1 MIKLKL
7 YQKWFYEQTF
17 NFMCEIKLKVFLFI
31 MKTIKLKIKN
41 EVNLT
46 KELKEFNSI
55 VRYSFNR
62 FQEGLKEKEVREKVN
77 SLFKN
82 NCWFN
87 QCALKVGQQLFKK
100 HKDKKIIFGGKHLL
114 KQYMKKLITKEEYS
128 KAKLLPINIQGEA
141 GNKGNRLFNFDLVN
155 SKLELKLSKK
165 NHQEITFYKP
175 AKNLYIELSKIQE
188 LVENK
193 QLTLTVSLNNEY
205 IWLTFDESLLNI
217 QEKFKDLKSNRVLG
231 IDLNPNNIGLS
242 ILEFNKND
250 EFKVLH
256 KQVFELS
263 ALNVTSKKSSEDKLS
278 KYLTNKR
285 KFELIQVCYEINKL
299 MNYWKCSKLVIE
311 DLNIKSSDKKQGK
324 PFNRFCNNVWNR
336 NLAVNKLKMLSV
348 IYGYELIEVN
358 PAYSSFIGNLLYG
371 SENCPDMIAS
381 SIEIARRGY
390 KKFSKGWFYPIFN
403 VDNLNEQWKQTLS
416 GIEDWKSAFNQIKKS
431 KLKYRF
437 QLHDYILNAV
447 FSKFYKQKNIKL
459 YYFI

>member
-1 MIKLKL
+1 
-7 YQKWFYEQTF
+7 
-17 NFMCEIKLKVFLFI
+17 

-82 NCWFN
+82 NCWFT
-87 QCALKVGQQLFKK
+87 QCGIKVGQQLFKK
-100 HKDKKIIFGGKHLL
+100 HKNKHIIFGGKSLMIKYL
-114 KQYMKKLITKEEYS
+114 KKLITKEEYS

-141 GNKGNRLFNFDLVN
+141 CKKGNRLFNFDLVN
-155 SKLELKLSKK
+155 SKIELKLSKK
-165 NHQEITFYKP
+165 NHQEIEFYKP
-175 AKNLYIELSKIQE
+175 SKNQFRELSKIQE

-205 IWLTFDESLLNI
+205 IWLTFDENLLEI
-217 QEKFKDLKSNRVLG
+217 QEKFQNLKSFRVLG
-231 IDLNPNNIGLS
+231 LDLNPNYIGLS
-242 ILEFNKND
+242 ILEFNKKD

-256 KQVFELS
+256 KQVFDLS
-263 ALNVTSKKSSEDKLS
+263 ALNVTSKKSSKDKSS

-299 MNYWKCSKLVIE
+299 MNYWKCSKLCIE
-311 DLNIKSSDKKQGK
+311 DLNIKSSDKKQGRT
-324 PFNRFCNNVWNR
+324 FNRLCNNVWNR
-336 NLAVNKLKMLSV
+336 NLVVNKLKMLSS
-348 IYGYELIEVN
+348 IFGYELVEVN
-358 PAYSSFIGNLLYG
+358 PVYSSFIGNILYG
-371 SENCPDMIAS
+371 NENTPDMIAS
-381 SIEIARRGY
+381 SIEIVRRGF

-416 GIEDWKSAFNQIKKS
+416 GIEDWKSAFNKIKKS

-437 QLHDYILNAV
+437 QLQDYILNTV
-447 FSKFYKQKNIKL
+447 FSKKYKQKKINL
-459 YYFI
+459 YCFI